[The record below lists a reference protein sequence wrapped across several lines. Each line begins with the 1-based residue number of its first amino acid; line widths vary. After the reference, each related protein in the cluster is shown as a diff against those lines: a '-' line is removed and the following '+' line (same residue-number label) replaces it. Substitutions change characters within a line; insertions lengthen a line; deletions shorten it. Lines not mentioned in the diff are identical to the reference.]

1 MYSTHFLNNLS
12 LVKIRKRF
20 CAYWI
25 FWKTDTDTNEKIQVV
40 WHEGV
45 HRCFQ
50 KITKK
55 GREASKLFF
64 LWKDR
69 KVEVRLYRE
78 ISDCSLSL
86 EISWITKK
94 AGV

>member
-1 MYSTHFLNNLS
+1 M
-12 LVKIRKRF
+12 
-20 CAYWI
+20 
-25 FWKTDTDTNEKIQVV
+25 
-40 WHEGV
+40 
-45 HRCFQ
+45 FQ
-50 KITKK
+50 KITKE

-86 EISWITKK
+86 EISWITKE